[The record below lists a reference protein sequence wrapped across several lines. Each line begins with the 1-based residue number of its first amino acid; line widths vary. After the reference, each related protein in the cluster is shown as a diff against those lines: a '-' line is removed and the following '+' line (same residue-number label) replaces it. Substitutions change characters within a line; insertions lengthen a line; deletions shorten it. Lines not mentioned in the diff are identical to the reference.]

1 MCIPD
6 KFIYFLNYLV
16 KFKIEVYKVSTNSRI
31 SEINERELFCS
42 RGSNTVTVTS
52 ILKNKSLNFKIPGE
66 LITFPVIMERGNIQ
80 DFLYIFCG
88 LSAERHMSIMT

>member
-1 MCIPD
+1 M
-6 KFIYFLNYLV
+6 
-16 KFKIEVYKVSTNSRI
+16 
-31 SEINERELFCS
+31 
-42 RGSNTVTVTS
+42 TVTS

-66 LITFPVIMERGNIQ
+66 LITFPVIMERGDIQ